1 MFALRYQPFI
11 VGPFWL
17 STVDGLL
24 PIFMFITF
32 YPPLARSSVYF
43 RSFDSDAL
51 GEMVFVLRTLL
62 EIGKILLEKI
72 GKIVSKEDDCKMK
85 EKAW

>member
-1 MFALRYQPFI
+1 
-11 VGPFWL
+11 
-17 STVDGLL
+17 
-24 PIFMFITF
+24 MFITF

-85 EKAW
+85 GKTW